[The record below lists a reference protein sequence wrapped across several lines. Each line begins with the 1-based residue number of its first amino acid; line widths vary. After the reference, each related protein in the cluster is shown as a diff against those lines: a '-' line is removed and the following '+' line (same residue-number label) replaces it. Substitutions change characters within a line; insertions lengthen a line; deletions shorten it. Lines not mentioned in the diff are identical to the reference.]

1 MQTTPGAGLWP
12 NRQHSNN
19 RQDEQATTIFMETT
33 RNDRERNDFNQKTI
47 EFNSLTTTKPNIDHE
62 GLTSNKKTIDQ
73 RVNEKLTY
81 IECRRYSLYD
91 RTLNKLL
98 RKLRP
103 RFDKLF
109 HS

>member
-1 MQTTPGAGLWP
+1 MTVEEMISTGKRSIL
-12 NRQHSNN
+12 
-19 RQDEQATTIFMETT
+19 I
-33 RNDRERNDFNQKTI
+33 
-47 EFNSLTTTKPNIDHE
+47 NSLTTTKPNIDHE
-62 GLTSNKKTIDQ
+62 GLTSKKKTIDQ

-81 IECRRYSLYD
+81 IECRQYSLYD

-103 RFDKLF
+103 RFNKLF